1 MASPRRRRARKLAAA
16 AAAAAVQPSAPA
28 PAPAPPAP
36 AATPKQK
43 KKPVVVEM
51 APEEDVVVTVN
62 YEAMTKSELQ
72 VLCNAKGIS
81 YGRMTAK
88 STLIR
93 LLEG

>member
-1 MASPRRRRARKLAAA
+1 MPSPRRRRARKLAAA
-16 AAAAAVQPSAPA
+16 AAAQAAPA
-28 PAPAPPAP
+28 PLPPAP
-36 AATPKQK
+36 VAAAEPAKPKQK

>member
-16 AAAAAVQPSAPA
+16 EAAPTPLPPTPASTSRAA
-28 PAPAPPAP
+28 AP
-36 AATPKQK
+36 AAKQK

-51 APEEDVVVTVN
+51 APEEDIVVTVN
-62 YEAMTKSELQ
+62 YDGMTKSELQ
-72 VLCNAKGIS
+72 ELCDAKGIS

-93 LLEG
+93 LLKG